1 MTILENDDYCE
12 ECTNDDQ
19 LFFFAIKRRPLYYM
33 INNIYLRDIILDK
46 TIKFSLDIIRY
57 CEVLESERKYV
68 IARQL
73 LKSGTSIGA
82 NIKEAQNSES
92 KADFIHK
99 MKIAMKEADE
109 TEFWLFLCNELENY
123 PNTEELLSEV
133 FDILKI
139 TNKIISTTKKG

>member
-1 MTILENDDYCE
+1 MITFQEKYKNNLILLKSFEFAKKVVKYTEKLE
-12 ECTNDDQ
+12 ED
-19 LFFFAIKRRPLYYM
+19 
-33 INNIYLRDIILDK
+33 
-46 TIKFSLDIIRY
+46 
-57 CEVLESERKYV
+57 RKYV
-68 IARQL
+68 IANQL

-139 TNKIISTTKKG
+139 TNKIISTTKKISQYVN

>member
-1 MTILENDDYCE
+1 MITFQEKYKNNLILLKSFEFAKKVVQYTEKLE
-12 ECTNDDQ
+12 E
-19 LFFFAIKRRPLYYM
+19 
-33 INNIYLRDIILDK
+33 
-46 TIKFSLDIIRY
+46 
-57 CEVLESERKYV
+57 ERKYV
-68 IARQL
+68 IANQL

-139 TNKIISTTKKG
+139 TNKIISTTKKISQ

>member
-1 MTILENDDYCE
+1 MITFQEKYKNNLILLKSFEFAKKVVQYTEKLE
-12 ECTNDDQ
+12 ED
-19 LFFFAIKRRPLYYM
+19 
-33 INNIYLRDIILDK
+33 
-46 TIKFSLDIIRY
+46 
-57 CEVLESERKYV
+57 RKYV
-68 IARQL
+68 IANQL

-82 NIKEAQNSES
+82 NIKEAQNAES

-123 PNTEELLSEV
+123 PNSEELLSEV

-139 TNKIISTTKKG
+139 TNKIISTTKKISQ

>member
-1 MTILENDDYCE
+1 MITFQEKYKDNLILLKSFGFAKKIVQYCTILEVN
-12 ECTNDDQ
+12 
-19 LFFFAIKRRPLYYM
+19 K
-33 INNIYLRDIILDK
+33 
-46 TIKFSLDIIRY
+46 
-57 CEVLESERKYV
+57 KYV
-68 IARQL
+68 IANQL

-139 TNKIISTTKKG
+139 TNKIISTSKKMSQ

>member
-1 MTILENDDYCE
+1 MITFQEKYKNNLILLKSFEFAKKVVKYTEKLE
-12 ECTNDDQ
+12 ED
-19 LFFFAIKRRPLYYM
+19 
-33 INNIYLRDIILDK
+33 
-46 TIKFSLDIIRY
+46 
-57 CEVLESERKYV
+57 RKYV
-68 IARQL
+68 IANQL

-139 TNKIISTTKKG
+139 TNKIISTTKKISQ

>member
-1 MTILENDDYCE
+1 MLTFQEKYKNNLILLKSFEFAKKVVQYTEKLE
-12 ECTNDDQ
+12 ED
-19 LFFFAIKRRPLYYM
+19 
-33 INNIYLRDIILDK
+33 
-46 TIKFSLDIIRY
+46 
-57 CEVLESERKYV
+57 RKYV
-68 IARQL
+68 IANQL

-82 NIKEAQNSES
+82 NIKEAQNAES

-123 PNTEELLSEV
+123 PNTEELLTEV

-139 TNKIISTTKKG
+139 TNKIISTTEKISQ

>member
-1 MTILENDDYCE
+1 
-12 ECTNDDQ
+12 
-19 LFFFAIKRRPLYYM
+19 M
-33 INNIYLRDIILDK
+33 ITFQDKYKNNIIFLKSFEFAKKVVQYTEK
-46 TIKFSLDIIRY
+46 
-57 CEVLESERKYV
+57 LEEDRKYV
-68 IARQL
+68 IANQL

-99 MKIAMKEADE
+99 IKIAMKEADE

-139 TNKIISTTKKG
+139 TNKIISTTKKISQ